1 MAVDPMMQDPNM
13 TGSLPPPP
21 SQGMP
26 SQGMPPQGMPP
37 PPPQGMPPQGM
48 PTPPQANVP
57 ASAKEMP
64 QEALATLMRPSKEIQ
79 AVLLARLSSLDES
92 ELAQLD
98 QVITPEVIAIVV
110 KFLPELG
117 EIVKAV
123 AEMSPDG
130 TMQGMNQPVAENSG
144 MPSEMGA
151 LGSMV

>member
-26 SQGMPPQGMPP
+26 PQGMPPQGMPP
-37 PPPQGMPPQGM
+37 PPPQGMPM
-48 PTPPQANVP
+48 PPPQANVP

-98 QVITPEVIAIVV
+98 QVITPEVISIVV

>member
-26 SQGMPPQGMPP
+26 PQGM
-37 PPPQGMPPQGM
+37 PPQGMPPQGM
-48 PTPPQANVP
+48 PPQGMPMPPPQANVP

-64 QEALATLMRPSKEIQ
+64 QEALTTLMRPSKEIQ
-79 AVLLARLSSLDES
+79 AVLLARLSALEES

-98 QVITPEVIAIVV
+98 QVITPEVISVVV

-117 EIVKAV
+117 EIITAV
-123 AEMSPDG
+123 ADMSPDG
-130 TMQGMNQPVAENSG
+130 TMQGMSQPVEDGG
-144 MPSEMGA
+144 MPTEMGA
-151 LGSMV
+151 LGNVV

>member
-13 TGSLPPPP
+13 AGSLPPPP
-21 SQGMP
+21 S
-26 SQGMPPQGMPP
+26 QGMPP
-37 PPPQGMPPQGM
+37 PPPQGMPPPPQGM
-48 PTPPQANVP
+48 PMPPPQANVP
-57 ASAKEMP
+57 PSAKEMP
-64 QEALATLMRPSKEIQ
+64 QEALTTLMRPSKEIQ
-79 AVLLARLSSLDES
+79 AVLLARLSALDES

-98 QVITPEVIAIVV
+98 QVITPEVISIVV

-117 EIVKAV
+117 EIIKAV

-151 LGSMV
+151 LGNVV

>member
-26 SQGMPPQGMPP
+26 PQGM
-37 PPPQGMPPQGM
+37 PPQGMPPQGM
-48 PTPPQANVP
+48 PMPPPQANVP

-64 QEALATLMRPSKEIQ
+64 QEALTTLMRPSKEIQ
-79 AVLLARLSSLDES
+79 AVLLARLSALDES

-98 QVITPEVIAIVV
+98 QVITPEVISIVV